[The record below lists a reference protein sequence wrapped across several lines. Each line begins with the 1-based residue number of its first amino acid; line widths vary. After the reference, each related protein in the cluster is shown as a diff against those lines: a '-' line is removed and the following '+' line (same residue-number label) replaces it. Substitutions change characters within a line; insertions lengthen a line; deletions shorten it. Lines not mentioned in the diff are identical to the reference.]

1 MSNTLKKVLAALVA
15 CLMVLSLAACAGGT
29 TTSTASK
36 TEQTSSAAG
45 SKDEETY
52 YNKTGFPIAKELIT
66 ITGAGPDTNNGR
78 AWKETLMCQDWVT
91 KFNIQIE
98 DTTYTGDVWKTQLA
112 NMLAS
117 DSLPDLILNAGLS
130 EADAQKYGSQGFL
143 LNFAE
148 YKDLMPEMYKRF
160 EANKAY
166 ELFLSD
172 EKGAIYG
179 LSWLLDTR
187 HEALNRVYI
196 SQKWLDNLDLEMP
209 KTTEDLYNVLKAFKE
224 KDANG
229 NGDPNDEIPFA
240 LCDKYGAH
248 YSYRMLLEAFGI
260 NTKDP
265 SLPLVVNDGKVEYAG
280 ISENYKAYLKY
291 MRTLYKDGLI
301 NEGAFVDTADELK
314 AKAAYDLD
322 AVGMI
327 NEAPF
332 LSRGT
337 EISKDADMAWIGGL
351 TSELNDV
358 QYVGISTGVQ
368 SDIKTIVSA
377 DSKYKEALVRLIDYY
392 FSEEGY
398 VDGISGPYGV
408 SWEYVEDEI
417 IGQKIRKFLRPEEGF
432 KSDEDFRANYAIING
447 AFTLYQTYE
456 FIGRGNMYKLTDE
469 QLQSE
474 AVLNQYG
481 WAAQTEYGMRRE
493 GNVMVYD
500 FYPVMSYTEEESA
513 ERSQLVTDI
522 QEYMG
527 AVLAQFVT
535 GDKEVDALWDE
546 YVSNLKSYGLE
557 NLLKIEQQ
565 AYERYSANM

>member
-117 DSLPDLILNAGLS
+117 DSLPDLILNAGLT

-160 EANKAY
+160 EANTAY
-166 ELFLSD
+166 ELYLSD

-179 LSWLLDTR
+179 LSTLLDTR

-229 NGDPNDEIPFA
+229 NGDPNDEIPYA
-240 LCDKYGAH
+240 LCDKYDSH
-248 YSYRMLLEAFGI
+248 YGYRMLLEAFGI
-260 NTKDP
+260 NTKDH

-301 NEGAFVDTADELK
+301 NDGAFVDTADELR

-327 NEAPF
+327 NNAPF
-332 LSRGT
+332 LPRGT

-351 TSELNDV
+351 TSEVNDV

-368 SDIKTIVSA
+368 SDIKTVVSA
-377 DSKYKEALVRLIDYY
+377 SSKYKEAIVRLIDYY
-392 FSEEGY
+392 YSEEGY

-417 IGQKIRKFLRPEEGF
+417 IGQKIRKLLRPEEGF
-432 KSDEDFRANYAIING
+432 KSDEDFRANYAIINSG
-447 AFTLYQTYE
+447 FTLYQTYE

-481 WAAQTEYGMRRE
+481 WAALTETGMRRE

-522 QEYMG
+522 KEYMG